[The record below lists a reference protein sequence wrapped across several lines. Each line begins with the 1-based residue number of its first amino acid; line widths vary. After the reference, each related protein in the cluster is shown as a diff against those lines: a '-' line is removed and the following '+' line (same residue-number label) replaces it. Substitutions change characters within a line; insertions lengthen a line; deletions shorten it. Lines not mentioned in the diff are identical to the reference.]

1 MIWGGF
7 REGLGRGLGGFWKP
21 LGAFWALFW
30 DPLGAFWALWEP
42 LNGVLRVFHCFCIVL
57 LFFSCFSLLIL
68 SWLHL
73 FVDFARGFLC
83 FPLHNA
89 LACLCISCFPWR
101 TLAFPCCLLLPFAF
115 PYLLLFACHGGE
127 RSELCWTCY
136 PYISLPCPWFPL
148 LLPTFPRYPVLS
160 LALLPCSLGI
170 SLLIGFPGVPS
181 LSLAF
186 PCFPFPA
193 LAFSSFTLCWRLKKR
208 SRFPFLTKTGFL
220 VPQACPKDQ
229 RSL

>member
-1 MIWGGF
+1 MISGGF
-7 REGLGRGLGGFWKP
+7 WERLGRGWEGFRKPPGAFWALCWEP
-21 LGAFWALFW
+21 LGAFWAF
-30 DPLGAFWALWEP
+30 WEP
-42 LNGVLRVFHCFCIVL
+42 LNSVLRVFHCFCIVL

-73 FVDFARGFLC
+73 FVDFARGFPC

-115 PYLLLFACHGGE
+115 PYLLLFACRGGE
-127 RSELCWTCY
+127 RSELRWTCY

-148 LLPTFPRYPVLS
+148 LLPTFPRYPLLS

-193 LAFSSFTLCWRLKKR
+193 LAFSSFTWCWRLNKR
-208 SRFPFLTKTGFL
+208 SRFPFLTKTGFFL
-220 VPQACPKDQ
+220 GFK
-229 RSL
+229 